1 MGRFTRKTALLG
13 LASVLIASSS
23 LFAVDSKLDDHED
36 GTNQNDFLYYWY
48 YYDDNSGVGA
58 DDRPQS
64 ETPGTP
70 SVINVPFEEKNRRPG
85 DSHMVKDYKFTVGE
99 EGGNKYATM
108 PFTFG
113 STWKTSYGDG
123 KPYVG
128 MGTMLTEEG
137 KALDLTGATA
147 VSFRIRGSTDMTVD
161 FKVQTLDIDEDS
173 TFGYYQTNI
182 AVTTDWQQYTILL
195 SELDQPPWAKNN
207 ADKKFAFDITQ
218 CTKLAWEVQK
228 EDNMTVTEGTLDVD
242 DIVIIDYEWVSPFM
256 FTNVVP
262 VASSTLP
269 ASGLF
274 SSFDENPSNVSKLGT
289 YWYAYNDAEIG
300 GASEVLDGA
309 LLDETTGRLLITIAE
324 EGSGSDGVGKGAK
337 LMYAI
342 GPTIDKEGVDVQ
354 GFVGIGCNLYDS
366 ANAMYWNATSAGAN
380 SVYFHYIA
388 HGDLNQITVEI
399 SDFYDVADKNSP
411 TKKISDRGDGVL
423 WFIDLPATGEEWYAV
438 QIPFS
443 ALKIHESWE
452 GANAIPFDP
461 TRMAKLQFKAQGP
474 ENSGGVIGVDNI
486 YFPGVAEFAL
496 PVLKPAKQAVR
507 VSDLKVN
514 YINGKVNV
522 TWDGARLAKGKVSLI
537 NSQGAVFASSSV
549 TKTSKLSEKFSAEK
563 LAAGM
568 YFVKL
573 SATDV
578 NGKSVA
584 IMSPV
589 QIVK

>member
-58 DDRPQS
+58 DDRPQA

-113 STWKTSYGDG
+113 STWKTSYGEG

-147 VSFRIRGSTDMTVD
+147 VSFRIRGSTNMTVD

-195 SELDQPPWAKNN
+195 SELDQPPWAKNDK
-207 ADKKFAFDITQ
+207 DKKFAFDITK

-228 EDNMTVTEGTLDVD
+228 EDNMMVTEGTLDVD

-300 GASEVLDGA
+300 GASEVLDGH
-309 LLDETTGRLLITIAE
+309 
-324 EGSGSDGVGKGAK
+324 
-337 LMYAI
+337 
-342 GPTIDKEGVDVQ
+342 
-354 GFVGIGCNLYDS
+354 C
-366 ANAMYWNATSAGAN
+366 W
-380 SVYFHYIA
+380 
-388 HGDLNQITVEI
+388 
-399 SDFYDVADKNSP
+399 
-411 TKKISDRGDGVL
+411 TK
-423 WFIDLPATGEEWYAV
+423 LPA
-438 QIPFS
+438 
-443 ALKIHESWE
+443 
-452 GANAIPFDP
+452 
-461 TRMAKLQFKAQGP
+461 
-474 ENSGGVIGVDNI
+474 
-486 YFPGVAEFAL
+486 
-496 PVLKPAKQAVR
+496 
-507 VSDLKVN
+507 
-514 YINGKVNV
+514 
-522 TWDGARLAKGKVSLI
+522 
-537 NSQGAVFASSSV
+537 VF
-549 TKTSKLSEKFSAEK
+549 
-563 LAAGM
+563 
-568 YFVKL
+568 
-573 SATDV
+573 
-578 NGKSVA
+578 
-584 IMSPV
+584 
-589 QIVK
+589 